1 MITGFDSY
9 KLSVTNLNSI
19 YADTIDTTL
28 ISNLELNTLNNI
40 DISQTIQNQLNNII
54 TSISNIGTS
63 VTSSSVYTN
72 NLYIN
77 GNLINWAS
85 YITSGYLNTALASYV
100 SLSYLSSQLSN
111 YATLS
116 YLNGYRSVADSWSR
130 SDTTNEI
137 INRTGTY
144 PNNSDGSIQTSKQ
157 YTDASIAG
165 LSSGLATN
173 VAATSALG
181 VSLTATQASLT
192 ATQGT
197 VATQGGEI
205 DTLNSKTQFQTASLT
220 NLSTSF
226 TNTLN
231 VTNGISN
238 VVQLKNDGSI
248 YGTSLNIT
256 NINPNS
262 GTINIGNL
270 ASTIYINGLPYTPFN
285 VFNGFSQF

>member
-1 MITGFDSY
+1 MLINNISNKNVIQ
-9 KLSVTNLNSI
+9 KLKINNLETN
-19 YADTIDTTL
+19 L
-28 ISNLELNTLNNI
+28 ISNDEFNTLNNI
-40 DISQTIQNQLNNII
+40 DTSQTIQNQINNIN
-54 TSISNIGTS
+54 TSISNLGNS
-63 VTSSSVYTN
+63 VSSSTVTTTNLYTSY
-72 NLYIN
+72 LYIN
-77 GNLINWAS
+77 SVLINFQS
-85 YITSGYLNTALASYV
+85 YITSGYLNTALAS
-100 SLSYLSSQLSN
+100 

-137 INRTGTY
+137 VNRTGTY
-144 PNNSDGSIQTSKQ
+144 PNNSDGSIQTCKQ
-157 YTDASIAG
+157 YTDSAVGG

-181 VSLTATQASLT
+181 VSLTATQATLT
-192 ATQGT
+192 GVEGT

-205 DTLNSKTQFQTASLT
+205 DTLNSKTQLQTGSLT
-220 NLSTSF
+220 STTF

-262 GTINIGNL
+262 GTINIGGLN
-270 ASTIYINGLPYTPFN
+270 SIIYINGLPYTPFN

>member
-9 KLSVTNLNSI
+9 KLSVNNLNSI

-28 ISNLELNTLNNI
+28 ISNNELNTLNNI
-40 DISQTIQNQLNNII
+40 DTSQTIQNQINNLI

-63 VTSSSVYTN
+63 VTSSSVFTN

-77 GNLINWAS
+77 GSLINFPS
-85 YITSGYLNTALASYV
+85 YITSSYLNTALASYAT
-100 SLSYLSSQLSN
+100 LNQLSN

-137 INRTGTY
+137 VNRTGTY
-144 PNNSDGSIQTSKQ
+144 PNNSDGSIQTCKQ
-157 YTDASIAG
+157 YTDAATAG

-173 VAATSALG
+173 IAATSALG
-181 VSLTATQASLT
+181 VSLSATQASLT

-205 DTLNSKTQFQTASLT
+205 DELNSKTQFQTASLT

-256 NINPNS
+256 NINANS
-262 GTINIGNL
+262 GTINIGGL
-270 ASTIYINGLPYTPFN
+270 TSTIYINGLPYTPFN

>member
-9 KLSVTNLNSI
+9 KLSVNNLNSI

-28 ISNLELNTLNNI
+28 ISNNELNTLNNI
-40 DISQTIQNQLNNII
+40 DISQTIQNQINNII

-63 VTSSSVYTN
+63 VTSSSIFTN

-77 GNLINWAS
+77 GSLINFSS
-85 YITSGYLNTALASYV
+85 YINSGYLNTALASYAT
-100 SLSYLSSQLSN
+100 LTDLSN

-116 YLNGYRSVADSWSR
+116 YLNGYRSKDDSWSR
-130 SDTTNEI
+130 DDTTNQI
-137 INRTGTY
+137 VIRTGTY
-144 PNNSDGSIQTSKQ
+144 PNNSDGSIQTCKQ

-173 VAATSALG
+173 IAATSALG
-181 VSLTATQASLT
+181 VSLSGTQASLT
-192 ATQGT
+192 GTQGT

-205 DTLNSKTQFQTASLT
+205 DTLNSKTQFQTSSLT
-220 NLSTSF
+220 NLSTTFS
-226 TNTLN
+226 NTLN

-248 YGTSLNIT
+248 SATSLNIT

-262 GTINIGNL
+262 SGIINIGGL
-270 ASTIYINGLPYTPFN
+270 TSTIYINGLPYTPFN